1 MPQAKLI
8 SPITKQEIRKVRVAA
23 YCRVSSNSADQQN
36 SYANQIRI
44 YTSLIQRKKEWE
56 LVEIFADEGLSGM
69 KAQNRTEFQRMIKM
83 CEQHRIDLIVTKSV
97 SRFAR
102 NAKES
107 LEYVRKLKLLG
118 VGIQFEK
125 EGIHTLALGD
135 EMLLNTFSA
144 IAQEESKAISQNQR
158 LSIQKRMQDGEYVD
172 SNAPY
177 GFRLVEK
184 TLVVYEPEAVIV
196 RTMFENYLNGYSTA
210 EIARDLNSQGI
221 KTKTGKSV
229 WRSSKVAYILGNE
242 RYCGDCKYQKTYRD
256 TTVPFKQFRN
266 RGQEDMFYASM
277 THAPLIDRDTFDKV
291 QLLLKKRQDIFG
303 KSTTQNIYPLT
314 SRIQC
319 SECGSYFRRRI
330 VSGTAKWGCSK
341 HILDRTQ
348 CNSNYYSEER
358 IYDAFIAMV
367 NKLCFSEYD
376 ILGQTLLRLE
386 SAELKHKQRNTVA
399 QEISR
404 SIAELNA
411 KLVMVE
417 QLHSKGYLQDEIHK
431 AQVREINDQLRQLK
445 RERRNEFSSGIT
457 SMIGEL
463 ERLKKLLEE
472 LEEPLDRFDEKL
484 FSEIVQTI
492 SISHRDEMTITLIG
506 GLRFTEML

>member
-1 MPQAKLI
+1 MPQVKLI
-8 SPITKQEIRKVRVAA
+8 SPITRQEIRKVRVAA

-36 SYANQIRI
+36 SYANQIRV

-69 KAQNRTEFQRMIKM
+69 NAQNRTEFQRMIKM
-83 CEQHRIDLIVTKSV
+83 CEQHQIDLIVTKSV

-118 VGIQFEK
+118 MGVQFEK
-125 EGIHTLALGD
+125 EGIYTLALGD

-158 LSIQKRMQDGEYVD
+158 LSIVKRMQSGEYVD

-177 GFRLVEK
+177 GFRLVNK
-184 TLVVYEPEAVIV
+184 ALVVYEPEAAIV
-196 RTMFENYLNGYSTA
+196 RMMFENYLSGQSTS
-210 EIARDLNSQGI
+210 EIARDLNSRGI

-229 WRSSKVAYILGNE
+229 WRSTKVAYILGNE

-291 QLLLKKRQDIFG
+291 QRLLKKRQDVFG

-314 SRIQC
+314 SHIQC
-319 SECGSYFRRRI
+319 SECGSYFRRRQ
-330 VSGTAKWGCSK
+330 VSGTVKWGCSK
-341 HILDRTQ
+341 HIQDRTQ
-348 CNSNYYSEER
+348 CS
-358 IYDAFIAMV
+358 
-367 NKLCFSEYD
+367 
-376 ILGQTLLRLE
+376 QTLLRLE
-386 SAELKHKQRNTVA
+386 SAELKRKQKNSAAR
-399 QEISR
+399 EISR
-404 SIAELNA
+404 SIADLNA

-417 QLHSKGYLQDEIHK
+417 QLHAKGYLKDEVHK
-431 AQVREINDQLRQLK
+431 AQVQEINDQLRRLK
-445 RERRNEFSSGIT
+445 RERQCGFSSGIT
-457 SMIGEL
+457 QMIEEL
-463 ERLKKLLEE
+463 TRLKKLLEE

-484 FSEIVQTI
+484 FAEIVQAI
-492 SISHRDEMTITLIG
+492 SISRRDEMTVTLIG

>member
-1 MPQAKLI
+1 MPQVKLI
-8 SPITKQEIRKVRVAA
+8 SPITRQEIRKVRVAA

-36 SYANQIRI
+36 SYTNQIRV

-69 KAQNRTEFQRMIKM
+69 NAQNRTEFQRMIKM
-83 CEQHRIDLIVTKSV
+83 CEQHQIDLIVTKSV

-118 VGIQFEK
+118 VGVQFEK
-125 EGIHTLALGD
+125 EGIYTLALGD

-158 LSIQKRMQDGEYVD
+158 RSIVKRMQSGEYVD

-177 GFRLVEK
+177 GFRLVDK
-184 TLVVYEPEAVIV
+184 ALVVYEPEAVIV
-196 RTMFENYLNGYSTA
+196 RMMFENYLSGQSTS
-210 EIARDLNSQGI
+210 EIARDLNSRGI
-221 KTKTGKSV
+221 KTKTGKSI
-229 WRSSKVAYILGNE
+229 WRSTKVAYILGNE

-291 QLLLKKRQDIFG
+291 QRLLKKRQDVFG

-314 SRIQC
+314 SHIQC
-319 SECGSYFRRRI
+319 SECG
-330 VSGTAKWGCSK
+330 
-341 HILDRTQ
+341 
-348 CNSNYYSEER
+348 SNYYSEER

-367 NKLCFSEYD
+367 NKLRFSEYD

-386 SAELKHKQRNTVA
+386 SAELKRKQKNTA
-399 QEISR
+399 AREISR
-404 SIAELNA
+404 NIADLNA

-417 QLHSKGYLQDEIHK
+417 QLHAKGYLKDEVHK
-431 AQVREINDQLRQLK
+431 AQVREINDQLRRLK
-445 RERRNEFSSGIT
+445 RERQCEFSSGIT
-457 SMIGEL
+457 HMIEEL
-463 ERLKKLLEE
+463 TRLKKLLEE

-484 FSEIVQTI
+484 FTEIVQAI
-492 SISHRDEMTITLIG
+492 SISRRDEMTVTLIG